1 MKEKI
6 LNYIDK
12 GRFEEIVEYIIKD
25 ENLDHKEKLILIILF
40 KQAKNNFPSKKTIAK
55 KSSLSTK
62 EVKKTLENLIENNW
76 CTKEVLKKPS
86 QKTACY
92 LKLKIYKE
100 TDQTMCKQKG
110 STIAKKWGDI
120 FGTQQLTPV
129 NLEKFISFID
139 DGIQEE
145 VIIEVMKLSAENAE
159 GNPVNYAL
167 NVLHSFLKKDI
178 LTWEDFQK
186 ERGEREEYERQI
198 QENNRAKKERKKLHN
213 IEELEEKGW
222 N

>member
-1 MKEKI
+1 MKNKI

-25 ENLDHKEKLILIILF
+25 KNLNHKEKLILIILF
-40 KQAKNNFPSKKTIAK
+40 NQAKKNFPAKKTLAE

-62 EVKKTLENLIENNW
+62 EVNETLENLIDDNWFTKDILNN
-76 CTKEVLKKPS
+76 PS
-86 QKTACY
+86 QQTACY
-92 LKLKIYKE
+92 LNLKSFQKK
-100 TDQTMCKQKG
+100 DQTLYKQKG
-110 STIAKKWGDI
+110 SKIAKNWSEI

-139 DGIQEE
+139 DGIQEK

-167 NVLHSFLKKDI
+167 NVLHNFLKRNI
-178 LTWEDFQK
+178 LTWEDFQE
-186 ERGEREEYERQI
+186 ERGEREEYERKVQK
-198 QENNRAKKERKKLHN
+198 NNRAKEKRKKLHD
-213 IEELEEKGW
+213 IEELKEKGW

>member
-1 MKEKI
+1 MKNEI

-12 GRFEEIVEYIIKD
+12 GRFEEIVEYIIND
-25 ENLDHKEKLILIILF
+25 QNLNHKEKLILIILF
-40 KQAKNNFPSKKTIAK
+40 NQAKKSFPEKKVLAK
-55 KSSLSTK
+55 KSSLSINK
-62 EVKKTLENLIENNW
+62 INKTLKNLIENILEN
-76 CTKEVLKKPS
+76 PS
-86 QKTACY
+86 NQTAAY
-92 LKLKIYKE
+92 LKLAKIKE
-100 TDQTMCKQKG
+100 KDQTLCKQKG
-110 STIAKKWGDI
+110 SEIAKKWSDI

-145 VIIEVMKLSAENAE
+145 VIIEVMKLSSENAE

-167 NVLHSFLKKDI
+167 NVLHNFLKRNI
-178 LTWEDFQK
+178 LSWEDFQE

-198 QENNRAKKERKKLHN
+198 QENNRAKEKRKKLHD

>member
-1 MKEKI
+1 MKNDI

-12 GRFEEIVEYIIKD
+12 GRFEEIVEYIIND
-25 ENLDHKEKLILIILF
+25 QNLNHKEKLILIILF
-40 KQAKNNFPSKKTIAK
+40 NQAKESFPKKKIIAE
-55 KSSLSTK
+55 KSSLSIN
-62 EVKKTLENLIENNW
+62 EINKTLKSLVQNNW
-76 CTKEVLKKPS
+76 CTEDILKNPS
-86 QKTACY
+86 NKIASY
-92 LKLKIYKE
+92 LKLAKIKDK
-100 TDQTMCKQKG
+100 DQTLCKQKG
-110 STIAKKWGDI
+110 SEIAKKWTDI

-145 VIIEVMKLSAENAE
+145 VIIEVMKLSSENAE

-167 NVLHSFLKKDI
+167 NVLHNFLKRNI
-178 LTWEDFQK
+178 LTWEDFQE

-198 QENNRAKKERKKLHN
+198 QKNNRAKEKRKKLHD
-213 IEELEEKGW
+213 IKELEEKGW

>member
-1 MKEKI
+1 MKDKI
-6 LNYIDK
+6 LSYIDK

-25 ENLDHKEKLILIILF
+25 ENLDHKGKLVLIILF
-40 KQAKNNFPSKKTIAK
+40 NQAKNNFPNKKTIAK
-55 KSSLSTK
+55 KTSLSIK
-62 EVKKTLENLIENNW
+62 EVNDTLKNLIKNNW
-76 CTKEVLKKPS
+76 CKKEVLKNPS
-86 QKTACY
+86 QETACY
-92 LKLKIYKE
+92 LKLTASKE
-100 TDQTMCKQKG
+100 KDQTLCEQKG
-110 STIAKKWGDI
+110 SKIAKKWSDI

-145 VIIEVMKLSAENAE
+145 VIIEVMKLSSEKAE

-167 NVLHSFLKKDI
+167 NVLHNFLKRNI
-178 LTWEDFQK
+178 LSWEDFRE
-186 ERGEREEYERQI
+186 ERSEKEEYERKV
-198 QENNRAKKERKKLHN
+198 QENNRAKEERKKLHD

>member
-1 MKEKI
+1 MKNEI

-12 GRFEEIVEYIIKD
+12 GRFEEIVEYIIND
-25 ENLDHKEKLILIILF
+25 QNLNHKEKLILIILF
-40 KQAKNNFPSKKTIAK
+40 NQAKKSFPEKKVLAK
-55 KSSLSTK
+55 KSSLSINK
-62 EVKKTLENLIENNW
+62 INKTLKNLIENNW
-76 CTKEVLKKPS
+76 CTEDILENPS
-86 QKTACY
+86 NQTAAY
-92 LKLKIYKE
+92 LKLAKIKE
-100 TDQTMCKQKG
+100 KDQTLCKQKG
-110 STIAKKWGDI
+110 SEIAKKWSDI

-145 VIIEVMKLSAENAE
+145 VIIEVMKLSSENAE

-167 NVLHSFLKKDI
+167 NVLHNFLKRNI
-178 LTWEDFQK
+178 LSWEDFQE

-198 QENNRAKKERKKLHN
+198 QENNRAKEKRKKLHD